1 MVDIHALTDK
11 FDGYWTPKTY
21 NRCRAVL
28 TGTCLRATGD
38 FAVCQDRTDLTFG
51 HTPNYKKGAAFE
63 DVWHSEEH
71 KRIIS
76 TIHTGA
82 ALDACPRCVWGG
94 RNKLIDA
101 IETDDMRVD
110 LI

>member
-1 MVDIHALTDK
+1 MPAALEVCRRANKDFGAMVDIHALTDK

-51 HTPNYKKGAAFE
+51 HTPNYKKGA
-63 DVWHSEEH
+63 HS
-71 KRIIS
+71 RTCGTQRNTSALSRLS
-76 TIHTGA
+76 TQ
-82 ALDACPRCVWGG
+82 ALR
-94 RNKLIDA
+94 
-101 IETDDMRVD
+101 
-110 LI
+110 